1 MNLTAVAGKTVSKME
16 FFCLQMYFF
25 LSLDES
31 RRFRMINKRKS
42 HRVIIYAALVLGGFL
57 LGFSKLRCVE
67 FNAK

>member
-16 FFCLQMYFF
+16 FLSSDVFL

-31 RRFRMINKRKS
+31 RRFRMINKRK
-42 HRVIIYAALVLGGFL
+42 VIVSSFMLPSCWEVFIR
-57 LGFSKLRCVE
+57 FSKLRCVE